1 MSYITLTQQ
10 YKNNLVRKIV
20 KYVKD
25 ELKGSPIEFDRMF
38 KVDVDIKNSDPEEW
52 IVTGI
57 TEDGLLSGRNSIGD
71 DVEFEIRGL
80 DIEVLSYMLDQL
92 LEVNYKLAVYEEN

>member
-10 YKNNLVRKIV
+10 YKDNLKNKII

-25 ELKGSPIEFDRMF
+25 ELKESSIEFDHQF
-38 KVDVDIKNSDPEEW
+38 QVSIDTSQGLEDW
-52 IVTGI
+52 IVIGI
-57 TEDGLLSGRNSIGD
+57 TEEGLLTGRNEIGD
-71 DVEFEIRGL
+71 YVDFDIHGI

-92 LEVNYKLAVYEEN
+92 LEVNYKIVEYENQ